1 MNEEQIRLAVCCCLL
16 GLSYLHKKRIIHRV
30 LVAMGGDY

>member
-1 MNEEQIRLAVCCCLL
+1 MNEELIRHAVCCCLL

-30 LVAMGGDY
+30 LMVVRQ